1 MKTTARLFATT
12 LFTLAGLVG
21 VAHADGRRPVV
32 VELFTSQG
40 CSSCPGADAI
50 LAELADRPD
59 VLALSYHVDYWNYIG
74 WPDPFS
80 NALNTERQ
88 RAYGRVLKA
97 RYVYTP
103 QVVVDGAVD
112 VVGSDRARLDAALVS
127 ATDGAQG
134 GAGAIA
140 LDLQIRDGGYH
151 LSLDGAPRAT
161 PLSLWLVGWD
171 DRHETEILRGE
182 NRGKHLVNR
191 HVVRSLSPLGN
202 WQGGRLDMQID
213 TAALMG
219 DGGVAVLLQEDGVGP
234 VRAVTWLKK

>member
-1 MKTTARLFATT
+1 MT
-12 LFTLAGLVG
+12 LITLAGLAG
-21 VAHADGRRPVV
+21 TAYADGRPVV

-40 CSSCPGADAI
+40 CSSCPRADAI

-80 NALNTERQ
+80 SALNTERQ
-88 RAYGRVLKA
+88 RAYGRVLKG

-103 QVVVDGAVD
+103 QMVVDGSTD
-112 VVGSDRARLDAALVS
+112 VVGSDRSRLDAVLAS
-127 ATDGAQG
+127 APGATDGDAD
-134 GAGAIA
+134 AIA
-140 LDLQIRDGGYH
+140 LGLQARDGGYH
-151 LSLDGAPRAT
+151 LTLDGAARAA

-171 DRHETEILRGE
+171 EKHETEILRGE
-182 NRGKHLVNR
+182 NRGKSLVNR

-202 WQGGRLDMQID
+202 WQGGAMDMQID
-213 TAALMG
+213 ASALMG

-234 VRAVTWLKK
+234 VRAVAWLKK